1 MDIIQLLPDHVANQ
15 IAAGEVIQRP
25 ASAVKEMLENAI
37 DSGADNIQ
45 LIIKDAGKT
54 LIQVVDNGCGMSE
67 TDARMSFER
76 HATSKIREA
85 NDLFSI
91 RTMGF
96 RGEAMASMAAI
107 AHVELKTK
115 PHSSDLGTKIIIE
128 GSEIQTQENCAAP
141 NGTSVAIKNLFYNVP
156 ARRNF
161 LKSDQVELKHII
173 EEFQRVALAH
183 PDISMSMHHNTQE
196 LFHLA
201 KGALRQR
208 IVGIFGNKYNEKL
221 VPVEEETNLVHISGF
236 VGKPEFARKTRGE
249 QYFFVNK
256 RFIKSGYLHH
266 AVTAAFEELIPKGF
280 HPSYF
285 LFFEVDPQLIDVN
298 IHPTKTEIKF
308 EDEKAIYAIIRSCV
322 KRALGQH
329 NIAPSLDFNRDP
341 SFDNIT
347 PSGKEVSAPTIKV
360 DTAYNPFKENKVHNK
375 PQQKNTAG
383 WEQLFENIPS
393 AHTQPKQVL
402 IEQEVE
408 EKIQISYQLHGQ
420 YILSP
425 IKSGLMII
433 HQQRAHERILYEHFM
448 ALGDQQA
455 HSQQLLFPQN
465 VELNMSDMELV
476 KGMETEI
483 KQLGFDFEVI
493 NKSNIAIQG
502 IPSESQ
508 DENIQE
514 LFEDFLEQFKHN
526 AELETKDKLAR
537 ALAKSMSIK
546 KGRKMNN
553 TEMHLLIDEL
563 FACQMPNTTANGK
576 PTLITLT
583 LEELAKK
590 F

>member
-1 MDIIQLLPDHVANQ
+1 
-15 IAAGEVIQRP
+15 
-25 ASAVKEMLENAI
+25 
-37 DSGADNIQ
+37 
-45 LIIKDAGKT
+45 
-54 LIQVVDNGCGMSE
+54 MSE

-96 RGEAMASMAAI
+96 RGEAMASIAAI

-115 PHSSDLGTKIIIE
+115 PHSEDIGTKIVME
-128 GSEIQTQENCAAP
+128 GSKVRSQENCGAA
-141 NGTSVAIKNLFYNVP
+141 NGTSVSIKNLFYNVP
-156 ARRNF
+156 ARRSF

-196 LFHLA
+196 LFHLPQS
-201 KGALRQR
+201 ALRQR
-208 IVGIFGNKYNEKL
+208 IVGTFGNKYNEKL
-221 VPVEEETNLVHISGF
+221 VPVSEDTNLVHVSGF

-256 RFIKSGYLHH
+256 RYIKSGYLHY

-308 EDEKAIYAIIRSCV
+308 EDEKSIYAIVRSSV

-347 PSGKEVSAPTIKV
+347 PSSGKVNTPSIKV
-360 DTAYNPFKENKVHNK
+360 DTSYNPFAQKDTASAIPNKKKVE
-375 PQQKNTAG
+375 G
-383 WEQLFENIPS
+383 WEQLFDNIPS
-393 AHTQPKQVL
+393 PHTQPKQVL
-402 IEQEVE
+402 IEQAIE
-408 EKIQISYQLHGQ
+408 ETNDHKITYQLHGE
-420 YILSP
+420 YILSH

-433 HQQRAHERILYEHFM
+433 HQQRAHERILYEHFL
-448 ALGDQQA
+448 ALGDQQGN
-455 HSQQLLFPQN
+455 SQQLLFPQT
-465 VELNMSDMELV
+465 VELSISDMELV
-476 KGMETEI
+476 KGMEAEI
-483 KQLGFDFEVI
+483 KHLGFDFEAM
-493 NKSNIAIQG
+493 NKSSIAIQG

-508 DENIQE
+508 DENVQHM
-514 LFEDFLEQFKHN
+514 FEDFLEQFKNN
-526 AELETKDKLAR
+526 AELERKDNFAR

-546 KGRKMNN
+546 KGRKMNT
-553 TEMHLLIDEL
+553 TEMHILIDEL
-563 FACQMPNTTANGK
+563 FACQMPHATASGK
-576 PTLITLT
+576 STLITLT
-583 LEELAKK
+583 LDELAKK